1 MKNVDFVHRTLDIML
16 QRYGPF
22 MTVHEYAEV
31 MKLKPDSVY
40 KQIAAGTV
48 DVGTIENP
56 SRKKHLFPTAL
67 VAEFVLDV
75 TPDNAANDA
84 IEDKF
89 KLKSK
94 TN

>member
-1 MKNVDFVHRTLDIML
+1 MENIDFINKTLEIML
-16 QRYGPF
+16 NRYGPF

-67 VAEFVLDV
+67 VAEYILSVV
-75 TPDNAANDA
+75 PGNAAND
-84 IEDKF
+84 IEDRF
-89 KLKSK
+89 ELGVE

>member
-1 MKNVDFVHRTLDIML
+1 MENVDFVNRTLDIML

-67 VAEFVLDV
+67 VAEFVLNV
-75 TPDNAANDA
+75 IPNNAANDA
-84 IEDKF
+84 INEKF
-89 KLKSK
+89 KLKSEA
-94 TN
+94 N

>member
-1 MKNVDFVHRTLDIML
+1 MENIDFINKTLEMML
-16 QRYGPF
+16 KRYGPF

-31 MKLKPDSVY
+31 MKLKSDSVY

-67 VAEFVLDV
+67 VAEYILSVL
-75 TPDNAANDA
+75 PDNAANDV
-84 IEDKF
+84 IENRF
-89 KLKSK
+89 ELESE